1 VDKDMQANNSKIL
14 KKLILVPALFAFLL
28 VTGCQDVQITK
39 KIESISPDRH
49 WVATATTEQHSGP
62 GTDGVII
69 TVRLHRVGN
78 LQPPVDI
85 LVLEETAAGPAS
97 VDVKWQGP
105 TSLTVKYRNAD
116 LDFQAVKC
124 GGVSISAE
132 PA

>member
-1 VDKDMQANNSKIL
+1 MKHESW
-14 KKLILVPALFAFLL
+14 KKLALAPALLAFLMA
-28 VTGCQDVQITK
+28 TGCQDVKITRK
-39 KIESISPDRH
+39 LESISPDHH
-49 WVATATTEQHSGP
+49 WLATATTEQHSGP

-78 LQPPVDI
+78 LQPPVDS
-85 LVLEETAAGPAS
+85 LVFEEPASGPAS
-97 VDVKWQGP
+97 VEMNWQNP